1 MIGYGKE
8 YEMLY
13 AGSNDDFMN
22 FRPQYLLYA
31 RQFQDAFD
39 NRASLSQWVVLMVTF
54 KMVYL
59 NLNQTLPHIFVNI

>member
-39 NRASLSQWVVLMVTF
+39 NRASLSHWVVLMVTF